1 MRRLW
6 SALAVAATA
15 LALSTTPSG
24 AVDPTSSPPPNP
36 FLGPVGTATMH
47 GDSEA
52 SDTTPYPGP
61 GTGTVRARFTPLG
74 AACPTIL
81 EGSDGY
87 PQALCTTIV
96 NRTPT
101 AYLLNPA
108 TGVPLASLKLTKG
121 SLLGGVYAY
130 LDNQNRMVAANGN
143 GTIVRITHTRNV
155 FGVWR
160 LSIQSSIS
168 VDAAVSAHCAAPMC
182 DAVSSVNPDYAG
194 RVWFSSS
201 DGVAGYADFD
211 TGVVRA
217 TVLGSGEHIENSISS
232 APQGVAVTTD
242 HALYLLGVDA
252 DGNPIIRWRNAYD
265 RGPARK
271 PGQLSRGSG
280 STPTFFGPSA
290 GAEYLTITDNAVPQ
304 ENLLVYDAATG
315 SPVCSVP
322 VLPIGASGTE
332 NSPIGSGRSVYVAS
346 TYGYPYPTTPPDAG
360 PSDPASADFAGG
372 MTRVDVRADGSG
384 CDTVWTD
391 SVRSAAVPR
400 LSTSTGQITTI
411 ARANPLGG
419 TSTSELDRYSYT
431 VINAATGAVVDS
443 RLVGI
448 GVAWDTLQT
457 VGTIDPSH
465 VYYQGTISGLIRID
479 ARA

>member
-6 SALAVAATA
+6 SAMVVAAAAFALLTA
-15 LALSTTPSG
+15 TSRA
-24 AVDPTSSPPPNP
+24 ADPASPPPPNP
-36 FLGPVGTATMH
+36 YLGPVGTATMH

-52 SDTTPYPGP
+52 SDTTPHAGP
-61 GTGTVRARFTPLG
+61 GTGTVLARFTPLG

-101 AYLLNPA
+101 VLLLNPA

-143 GTIVRITHTRNV
+143 GTIVRIAHSRTV

-168 VDAAVSAHCAAPMC
+168 VDAAVSAHCGVPLC
-182 DAVSSVNPDYAG
+182 DAVSSVNPDYSG

-201 DGVAGYADFD
+201 DGVAGYADMS
-211 TGVVRA
+211 TGIVRA
-217 TVLGSGEHIENSISS
+217 IVLGAGEHIDNSISS

-242 HALYLLGVDA
+242 HALYLLGVDGS
-252 DGNPIIRWRNAYD
+252 GNPVVLWRNAYD

-280 STPTFFGPSA
+280 STPTFFGPST
-290 GAEYLTITDNAVPQ
+290 GTEYLTITDNAVPQ
-304 ENLLVYDAATG
+304 ENLLVYDTATG
-315 SPVCSVP
+315 SLVCNVP

-372 MTRVDVRADGSG
+372 MTRVDVSAGG
-384 CDTVWTD
+384 CAVVWTD
-391 SVRSAAVPR
+391 AVRSAAVPR
-400 LSTSTGQITTI
+400 LSTSTGLITTI
-411 ARANPLGG
+411 TRANPLGG
-419 TSTSELDRYSYT
+419 TSTTDLDRYSYT
-431 VINAATGAVVDS
+431 VIDAATGGVVDS
-443 RLVGI
+443 RPVGAGI
-448 GVAWDTLQT
+448 AWDTLQT
-457 VGTIDPSH
+457 VGTIDPSC
-465 VYYQGTISGLIRID
+465 VYYQGTITGLMRIS